1 LWLVFAFKDNIFPL
15 GYTHISL
22 YAVCMEQHDI
32 TPIGITNY
40 RNTNK
45 KFGIKDND
53 RLGHIYCIGKTG
65 VGKSTL
71 LKNMALSDIERGL
84 GCGIIDP
91 HGDVSE
97 EILRQI
103 PGGRKKDV
111 IYFNPADLEKPIA
124 FNPLHAIH
132 PNYHHLVASGLV
144 STFRKVWSESW
155 GPRLEY
161 ILRFTLLTLLWYPH
175 ATLLDIQ
182 PLLTDIRFRNDV
194 LVYVRDE
201 HILAFWKNEF
211 EKYSPSLRS
220 EAITPIL
227 NKTGLFISSLPL
239 RSVVGQKT
247 SSFRMQRAL
256 DDGKILIVNL
266 SKGKI
271 GEDACALLGSML
283 VTAIQ
288 LAAMHRATQEEHK
301 RRPFYLYID
310 EMHSFITLAFADILA
325 EARKYRLSLF
335 LTHQY
340 INQLQEPIRKAIFG
354 NVGTIISF
362 RVGAEDAEYLARE
375 FHPAFNEEDLVNLP
389 RYSMYL
395 KLMIDGATSQPFSAN
410 SISTNL
416 DQNKTENHFF

>member
-1 LWLVFAFKDNIFPL
+1 MK
-15 GYTHISL
+15 
-22 YAVCMEQHDI
+22 EQNDI

-40 RNTNK
+40 RNINK

-71 LKNMALSDIERGL
+71 LTNMALSDIERGL
-84 GCGIIDP
+84 GCGVIDP

-97 EILRQI
+97 EILKHI
-103 PGGRKKDV
+103 PEGRIKDV
-111 IYFNPADLEKPIA
+111 IYFNPSDLDHPIA
-124 FNPLHAIH
+124 FNPLHGIH

-144 STFRKVWSESW
+144 STFRKIWAESW

-161 ILRFTLLTLLWYPH
+161 ILRLSLLTLLWYPD

-182 PLLTDIRFRNDV
+182 PLLTDMGFRN
-194 LVYVRDE
+194 LILEYVKDK
-201 HILAFWKNEF
+201 HIVSFWKNEF
-211 EKYSPSLRS
+211 EKYSPTLRN

-227 NKTGLFISSLPL
+227 NKTGLFIASLPL
-239 RSVVGQKT
+239 RNVVGQKT
-247 SSFRMQRAL
+247 SSFRMQRVL
-256 DDGKILIVNL
+256 DEGKILIVNL

-283 VTAIQ
+283 VTSIQ
-288 LAAMHRATQEEHK
+288 LAAMHRATIEEHK
-301 RRPFYLYID
+301 RKPFYLYID
-310 EMHSFITLAFADILA
+310 EMHSFITLAIADILS
-325 EARKYRLSLF
+325 EARKYKLSLF

-375 FHPAFNEEDLVNLP
+375 FDPVFSEEDLVNMP

-395 KLMIDGATSQPFSAN
+395 KLMIDGTSSQPFSAN
-410 SISTNL
+410 TIPN
-416 DQNKTENHFF
+416 

>member
-1 LWLVFAFKDNIFPL
+1 MN
-15 GYTHISL
+15 SS
-22 YAVCMEQHDI
+22 DI
-32 TPIGITNY
+32 TPIGITNF
-40 RNTNK
+40 RNTNQ

-71 LKNMALSDIERGL
+71 LKNMALSDIERGN
-84 GCGIIDP
+84 GVGIIDP
-91 HGDVSE
+91 HGDIAEDIVKA
-97 EILRQI
+97 I
-103 PGGRKKDV
+103 PTGRIKDIV
-111 IYFNPADLEKPIA
+111 YFDPSDLDHPIA
-124 FNPLHAIH
+124 FNPLHGIH

-161 ILRFTLLTLLWYPH
+161 ILRFTLLTLLWYPD

-194 LVYVRDE
+194 LAYVKDG
-201 HILAFWKNEF
+201 HIIAFWRNEF
-211 EKYSPSLRS
+211 EKYSPTLRND
-220 EAITPIL
+220 AITPIL

-239 RSVVGQKT
+239 RNIVGQKT
-247 SSFRMQRAL
+247 SSFRMQRIL
-256 DDGKILIVNL
+256 DEGKILIVNL

-283 VTAIQ
+283 VTSIQ

-325 EARKYRLSLF
+325 EARKYKLSLF
-335 LTHQY
+335 IAHQY
-340 INQLQEPIRKAIFG
+340 IHQLQEPVRKAIFW

-375 FHPAFNEEDLVNLP
+375 FHPTFTEEDLINLP

-395 KLMIDGATSQPFSAN
+395 KLMIDGTTSQPFSAN
-410 SISTNL
+410 SIS
-416 DQNKTENHFF
+416 KTR